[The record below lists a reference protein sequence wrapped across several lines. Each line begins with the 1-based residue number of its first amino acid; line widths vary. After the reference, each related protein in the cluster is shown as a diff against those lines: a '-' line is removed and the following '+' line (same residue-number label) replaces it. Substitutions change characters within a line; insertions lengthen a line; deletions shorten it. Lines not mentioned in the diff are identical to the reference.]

1 MGIATACFC
10 LFSTK
15 TVFLIQFTYIFF
27 LKMIKI
33 LVGLIENWL
42 FFFFSL
48 RRLGGQ
54 LSALN
59 FDI

>member
-33 LVGLIENWL
+33 LVGLIENC

>member
-15 TVFLIQFTYIFF
+15 TVFLIKFTYIFF

-33 LVGLIENWL
+33 LVGLIENW